1 MMGSMNH
8 HFAIIFD
15 KSRHYVTVSAVYLL
29 PTYAGNLI
37 IPRPDIFHAEKD
49 MYPVNWLDVSQS
61 LDGSKRLFER
71 SGD

>member
-37 IPRPDIFHAEKD
+37 IPRLDIFHAEKD
-49 MYPVNWLDVSQS
+49 MYPVN
-61 LDGSKRLFER
+61 
-71 SGD
+71 